1 MEERTCFFCGRNG
14 NGDPLERHHVFGGA
28 YRKKSD
34 KYGAVVWLCG
44 NKCHREGPQSMHKN
58 VYNNRFLKRI
68 FQRRIMEREHWDMDR
83 WIKEFGKNYY
93 PLIPGEEGYGE
104 EGE

>member
-1 MEERTCFFCGRNG
+1 
-14 NGDPLERHHVFGGA
+14 
-28 YRKKSD
+28 
-34 KYGAVVWLCG
+34 
-44 NKCHREGPQSMHKN
+44 MHKN

-83 WIKEFGKNYY
+83 WIQEFGKNYY

-104 EGE
+104 EEE